1 MTQQPEQ
8 SVECRFWDGKKQ
20 ICRALTELVCA
31 ERRCSMRL
39 TEEEHAESCKRAAER
54 CKQMGIKLGQS

>member
-8 SVECRFWDGKKQ
+8 SVGCRFWDGEKQ
-20 ICRALTELVCA
+20 ICRALTKLICA
-31 ERRCSMRL
+31 DRRCSMRL

-54 CKQMGIKLGQS
+54 LARIGAAEGGK